1 MMAAKNLPHTSRLL
15 IEVYPVFRYCKEG
28 LLYDQLRS
36 HAKVTQIDIDTWKE
50 NRTKRPGPLP
60 YVNPRFFSQ
69 NAVKADFIAPFV
81 IHLF

>member
-1 MMAAKNLPHTSRLL
+1 M
-15 IEVYPVFRYCKEG
+15 
-28 LLYDQLRS
+28 YDQLRS